1 MPKTEAIVVLT
12 RDGAPATETN
22 GKPSPTSGLEQNEN
36 ATSAAEMICEHFN
49 VSFSA
54 PQPQKRLC

>member
-1 MPKTEAIVVLT
+1 MPNTEAIVVLT

-22 GKPSPTSGLEQNEN
+22 GNPSPTSGLEQNEN